1 MNSQTKFAVAMGA
14 GFLVFILLLAMGS
27 SLMDSDGLQDQP
39 ALPTDADTG
48 ADAVSNDLWLDMNLN
63 MIILAVMMFA
73 AVLGVLALV
82 GGEFKWQ

>member
-1 MNSQTKFAVAMGA
+1 MNPQTKFAAAIGA
-14 GFLVFILLLAMGS
+14 GFIVFILLMSMGA
-27 SLMDSDGLQDQP
+27 SLMDDVNDQP
-39 ALPTDADTG
+39 ADSTSVED
-48 ADAVSNDLWLDMNLN
+48 SLWVERNFD

>member
-1 MNSQTKFAVAMGA
+1 MKSQTKFAVAMGV
-14 GFLVFILLLAMGS
+14 GFIAFILLLAIGG
-27 SLMDSDGLQDQP
+27 SLMDSLQEPPSDNP
-39 ALPTDADTG
+39 NG
-48 ADAVSNDLWLDMNLN
+48 ADAVSSDLWVGMNFN

>member
-1 MNSQTKFAVAMGA
+1 MMRSQTKFVVAVGA
-14 GFLVFILLLAMGS
+14 GFIAFILLLAIGG
-27 SLMDSDGLQDQP
+27 SLMDVLQDQP
-39 ALPTDADTG
+39 SDEPTG
-48 ADAVSNDLWLDMNLN
+48 ADAVSNGLWADMNFN

>member
-1 MNSQTKFAVAMGA
+1 MNPQTKFAAAMAA
-14 GFLVFILLLAMGS
+14 GFVAFILLLAIGGS
-27 SLMDSDGLQDQP
+27 LLNALQEPPSAQP
-39 ALPTDADTG
+39 TG
-48 ADAVSNDLWLDMNLN
+48 AGTVSGNLWLERNFD

>member
-14 GFLVFILLLAMGS
+14 GFIAFILLLALGG
-27 SLMDSDGLQDQP
+27 SLMDSLNDQP
-39 ALPTDADTG
+39 TDEPTE
-48 ADAVSNDLWLDMNLN
+48 ADAVSNNLWLENNFN
-63 MIILAVMMFA
+63 MIILAVMMFS

>member
-1 MNSQTKFAVAMGA
+1 MKAQTKFAVAMGA
-14 GFLVFILLLAMGS
+14 GFIVFILLLLIGG
-27 SLMDSDGLQDQP
+27 SLMDGLQDQP
-39 ALPTDADTG
+39 SDDPTG
-48 ADAVSNDLWLDMNLN
+48 ANEVSNNLWLENNFN